1 MAYNLGASIKLDGE
15 KEFKKAVSEINAG
28 LRVTTSQLKL
38 VTEKYSENATS
49 VKALTERGQA
59 LENQISGQREKIER
73 LRAALANSA
82 NIYGEADRKTMNWQ
96 VSLNKAETELLKME
110 GELKNNSDALEK
122 ATDDMEKYGIA
133 EDEVAEKSR
142 GFGDVISDLAGAL
155 GIQLPAGAD
164 KAIRALD
171 GQKVST
177 MALLGATA
185 ALVTSF
191 AKTTIETAKMA
202 DEIITLSDVT
212 GVSTDTL
219 QGWRYA
225 SDQLDVSVET
235 MTGSMTRMIK
245 SMGNAQN
252 GSKEANEAFRRLR
265 VSFRDMTTGELKD
278 SETMFYQLIDA
289 LGNVKNETE
298 RDALAMQIFGRSAR
312 ELNPLIKA
320 GSKSLAEFVEEA
332 KKMGY
337 VIDDEALDNFNELDK
352 SMHKFEAQ
360 TRALKN
366 SIAMVMLPAL
376 TAFFEMLNKIDP
388 KVLATIAIIGSMA
401 VVAVT
406 VVKAIKNVT
415 DMFGGLNPVAMKTTG
430 IIVVVTASLIAL
442 AAIIAV
448 IIGKGEQLDRT
459 IAGIG
464 TSVGDMTNVVNNAGN
479 RVGRNAL
486 GTNNWR
492 GGLTWINEEGPE
504 LIDLPSGTKIYDRKT
519 SVQMARN
526 GQLGETGGDI
536 INVYV
541 NAKDLDEMAKVVRV
555 FNNLKQTKRAG
566 VIYGNA

>member
-1 MAYNLGASIKLDGE
+1 MAYNIGASIALDGE
-15 KEFKKAVSEINAG
+15 KEFKRAVSEINTG
-28 LRVTTSQLKL
+28 LRVTASQLKL

-49 VKALTERGQA
+49 VKALTERGQV

-73 LRAALANSA
+73 LRSALANSA

-96 VSLNKAETELLKME
+96 TSLNKAETELLKME
-110 GELKNNSDALEK
+110 GELKNNSEALKK
-122 ATDDMEKYGIA
+122 ATNDMEKYGIA

-177 MALLGATA
+177 MALIGATA

-191 AKTTIETAKMA
+191 AKTTIDTAKMA

-225 SDQLDVSVET
+225 SDQMDVSVET

-252 GSKEANEAFRRLR
+252 GSKEANEAFRKLR
-265 VSFRDMTTGELKD
+265 VSFKDMTTGELKD

-366 SIAMVMLPAL
+366 SMAMVLLPVL

-388 KVLATIAIIGSMA
+388 KVLATIAIIGSIA

-415 DMFGGLNPVAMKTTG
+415 EMFGVMNVATLKTTA
-430 IIVVVTASLIAL
+430 IVVGVVAALIAL

-448 IIGKGEQLDRT
+448 IIGKGPQLGET
-459 IAGIG
+459 IAGVAS
-464 TSVGDMTNVVNNAGN
+464 SVGDMTNVVNNAGN

-486 GTNNWR
+486 GTSNWR
-492 GGLTWINEEGPE
+492 GGLTWVGEEGPE
-504 LIDLPSGTKIYDRKT
+504 LIDAPSGTKIYDRRT
-519 SVQMARN
+519 STQIAR
-526 GQLGETGGDI
+526 GQFGADGGDI

-555 FNNLKQTKRAG
+555 FNNLKQTRRAG
-566 VIYGNA
+566 VAYGGV